1 MSKDGKSL
9 ENGFID
15 ENGIEFTKDQ
25 VGEFITNFPNKTEYN
40 NSIIE
45 STVDLKTNL
54 ENKLKEITGINP
66 SAENI
71 QFISEITEEGIREAE
86 SKAVFEAEKLSE
98 QSRIVPPEQR
108 KTPKADKPEP
118 RSDITDGLKTLDESF
133 ANLIFS
139 SSQQG

>member
-1 MSKDGKSL
+1 MVELVKYKIFYLLLACMVYKIIRNLDKHIAL
-9 ENGFID
+9 
-15 ENGIEFTKDQ
+15 
-25 VGEFITNFPNKTEYN
+25 PNSGCIVLLLRY
-40 NSIIE
+40 
-45 STVDLKTNL
+45 STLK
-54 ENKLKEITGINP
+54 NKGL